1 MRAPSPT
8 PSPPVIL
15 CKCYPPGSPAASSC
29 FTSHNRLWNTKSFE
43 GGNGLFCSVLWWHF
57 YFYFFMCVHL
67 SGEQQLRLSVWEVEV
82 FFLLDIYITDGNWR
96 QSPASCVCFLS
107 ITLETS
113 SCHSPLSLCLFTP
126 ISRHFPCKLC
136 VTEAGVTHTHTT
148 HTSHT
153 TTHTTHTRCPA
164 GTLLPCDNLN
174 VWPPSVKSQP
184 DTEWEARNPALL

>member
-82 FFLLDIYITDGNWR
+82 FFFFFRYIYHRWELKTI
-96 QSPASCVCFLS
+96 SCFLCVFS
-107 ITLETS
+107 LNNS
-113 SCHSPLSLCLFTP
+113 WNLLLSLSTLTV
-126 ISRHFPCKLC
+126 SVYSHFSPFPLQAVCHWGWC
-136 VTEAGVTHTHTT
+136 NTHTT